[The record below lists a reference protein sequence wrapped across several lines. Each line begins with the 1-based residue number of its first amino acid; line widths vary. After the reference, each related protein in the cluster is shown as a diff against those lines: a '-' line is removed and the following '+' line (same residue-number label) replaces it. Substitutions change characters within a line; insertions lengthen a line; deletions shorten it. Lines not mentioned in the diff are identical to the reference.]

1 MPFGQ
6 LTVSS
11 HPVALCVVSASVHF
25 AERNAS
31 GTLINVTP
39 PPVVYFP
46 DGAISHSSIMDLE
59 SRSYFP
65 GVHFVHVSAPVS
77 GECRPAEHGRQ

>member
-1 MPFGQ
+1 MPFRQG
-6 LTVSS
+6 TVSS

-31 GTLINVTP
+31 GTTFNVTP
-39 PPVVYFP
+39 PPTVYFP
-46 DGAISHSSIMDLE
+46 DGEITHSSEMDLE
-59 SRSYFP
+59 SSSYLP
-65 GVHFVHVSAPVS
+65 AVHFVHVSAPFS